1 MYQPLI
7 IAAFVVIV
15 FGIPIFVKSVKEP
28 PKPVN
33 TLTPEHQL
41 KIWTEAH
48 NKLVKRVQRL
58 ETELD
63 RMKRQLAGELPSIK
77 GGVSY
82 D

>member
-1 MYQPLI
+1 MKRASIALWLAIWGYVGYLI
-7 IAAFVVIV
+7 YDWANT
-15 FGIPIFVKSVKEP
+15 P

-48 NKLVKRVQRL
+48 NKLNKRVHTL
-58 ETELD
+58 ETEID
-63 RMKRQLAGELPSIK
+63 RMKRLKAGELPSIK

-82 D
+82 E